1 MTDMSE
7 FLAEVIGTMI
17 LMILGAGVV
26 GGVLLKKSKAEEAGW
41 VVITIGWG
49 LAVALAVYAIGRV
62 SDAHINPA
70 VTLGLAAGGEFP
82 WEKVPMYIGAQMIG
96 AFLGAVTAYLNYL
109 PHWKETDDPD
119 LKRQVFSTMP
129 QIRRPL
135 ANLLSEIIGTFI
147 LLLGIL
153 FIGANEFTQG
163 WTPLLIGLLIASI
176 RMSLVRP
183 AAFAINPASD
193 LAARIAHALLAIPVE
208 VGSVCGYS
216 WIAVVG
222 PIIGGISGA
231 LFYKALFVGVLS
243 FSFLLMSAVVL

>member
-1 MTDMSE
+1 WSSDVCSSD
-7 FLAEVIGTMI
+7 L
-17 LMILGAGVV
+17 
-26 GGVLLKKSKAEEAGW
+26 
-41 VVITIGWG
+41 
-49 LAVALAVYAIGRV
+49 

-96 AFLGAVTAYLNYL
+96 AFLGAVIAYLNYL

-153 FIGANEFTQG
+153 FIGAN
-163 WTPLLIGLLIASI
+163 
-176 RMSLVRP
+176 
-183 AAFAINPASD
+183 
-193 LAARIAHALLAIPVE
+193 
-208 VGSVCGYS
+208 
-216 WIAVVG
+216 
-222 PIIGGISGA
+222 
-231 LFYKALFVGVLS
+231 
-243 FSFLLMSAVVL
+243 